1 MMAVKE
7 EKSVN
12 ELREFILGVP
22 LRKTIIDAIAKD
34 IKMQKETC
42 DFLKLLIDTNRMD
55 AIEDIINVFDE
66 KYNILTDTQVRVL
79 SPLNLRFM
87 WLCYSLCTIITV
99 IFALQEVNLGSFDM
113 LK

>member
-22 LRKTIIDAIAKD
+22 LGTDQRKTIIDAIAKD

-79 SPLNLRFM
+79 SQTCISCSCVPSSPSHLP
-87 WLCYSLCTIITV
+87 CKKVSLEAV
-99 IFALQEVNLGSFDM
+99 IC
-113 LK
+113 